1 MPDNPGRK
9 NIVFPKWVNYL
20 LPVLIVAAVGGAAYA
35 PLFVNYGMGAPAL
48 KVGYMPQQ
56 PVPFSHKVHVGQL
69 GMDCRYCHTT
79 VDKAAFAAIPPTETC
94 INCHNPQDAVNGIRK
109 KSEKLAPVHESYI
122 TGKPVEWI
130 EVHQLAEYA
139 FFDHQAHVNKGV
151 SCVSCHGRVDRMEVV
166 YQVEPLSMSWCLDCH
181 REPEKHLRPV
191 EEVYNLGWKP
201 QVVGNETLEQAQL
214 RIGKELKEKYNIHD
228 RAYMTACSTCHR

>member
-1 MPDNPGRK
+1 MWFTSICFPPGGRLRTRRASGAQPRPTCRRMRTRRGNTSSRVSPKDAAPRESGKRWGGKNPR
-9 NIVFPKWVNYL
+9 
-20 LPVLIVAAVGGAAYA
+20 VLS
-35 PLFVNYGMGAPAL
+35 
-48 KVGYMPQQ
+48 Q
-56 PVPFSHKVHVGQL
+56 
-69 GMDCRYCHTT
+69 
-79 VDKAAFAAIPPTETC
+79 
-94 INCHNPQDAVNGIRK
+94 
-109 KSEKLAPVHESYI
+109 SEKLAPVHESYI
-122 TGKPVEWI
+122 TGKPVEWV